1 MKYFITTLFLIV
13 SLIGKSQSSLL
24 VDGKLNVDSLYQN
37 KDELIIHSGILEF
50 EGLTKEQL
58 KTKFK
63 NWGATKFVS
72 LKEILVSET
81 DDQIVL
87 NYIDKNMYMKT
98 MGIKIDYDWYIR
110 LVIQF
115 KDGKVRCQYFDD
127 GNVYVP
133 SSNGS
138 VAISSRSNN
147 LINYFKESDGIKN
160 SMKLFTLGM
169 VAVKEGILRNF
180 ASIKESIEKKD
191 SDKKEW

>member
-37 KDELIIHSGILEF
+37 KDELIIHSGVLEF

-58 KTKFK
+58 KTKVK

-147 LINYFKESDGIKN
+147 LVNYFKENDGIKT
-160 SMKLFTLGM
+160 SMKMFTLGM

>member
-37 KDELIIHSGILEF
+37 KDELIIHSGVLEF

-58 KTKFK
+58 KTKVK

-98 MGIKIDYDWYIR
+98 MGIKIDSDWYIR

-138 VAISSRSNN
+138 IAISSRSNN
-147 LINYFKESDGIKN
+147 LINYFKESDGVKN

-191 SDKKEW
+191 GDKKEW

>member
-24 VDGKLNVDSLYQN
+24 VDGKLNADSLYQN
-37 KDELIIHSGILEF
+37 KDELIIHSGVLEF

-58 KTKFK
+58 KTKVK

-98 MGIKIDYDWYIR
+98 MGIKIDSDWYIR

-138 VAISSRSNN
+138 IAISSRSNN
-147 LINYFKESDGIKN
+147 LINYFKESDGVKN

-191 SDKKEW
+191 GDKKEW

>member
-37 KDELIIHSGILEF
+37 KDELIIHSGVLEF

-58 KTKFK
+58 KTKVK

-87 NYIDKNMYMKT
+87 NYIDKNMFMKT
-98 MGIKIDYDWYIR
+98 MGIKIDSDWYIR

-138 VAISSRSNN
+138 IAISSRSNN

-169 VAVKEGILRNF
+169 VAVKEGVLRNF

>member
-37 KDELIIHSGILEF
+37 KDELIIHSGVLEF

-58 KTKFK
+58 KTKVK

>member
-37 KDELIIHSGILEF
+37 KDELIIHSGVLEF

-58 KTKFK
+58 KTKVK

-138 VAISSRSNN
+138 IAISSRSNN
-147 LINYFKESDGIKN
+147 LIHYFKESDGVKN

-191 SDKKEW
+191 GDKKEW

>member
-1 MKYFITTLFLIV
+1 MKYFITTLFLITT
-13 SLIGKSQSSLL
+13 LIGKSQSSLL

-37 KDELIIHSGILEF
+37 KDELIIHSGVLEF

-58 KTKFK
+58 KTKVK

-87 NYIDKNMYMKT
+87 NYIDKNMFMKT

-138 VAISSRSNN
+138 IAISSRSNN

-169 VAVKEGILRNF
+169 VAVKEGVLRNF

-191 SDKKEW
+191 GDKKEW

>member
-37 KDELIIHSGILEF
+37 KDELIIHSGVLEF

-58 KTKFK
+58 KTKVK

-87 NYIDKNMYMKT
+87 NYIDKNMFMKT

-169 VAVKEGILRNF
+169 VAVKEGVLRNF